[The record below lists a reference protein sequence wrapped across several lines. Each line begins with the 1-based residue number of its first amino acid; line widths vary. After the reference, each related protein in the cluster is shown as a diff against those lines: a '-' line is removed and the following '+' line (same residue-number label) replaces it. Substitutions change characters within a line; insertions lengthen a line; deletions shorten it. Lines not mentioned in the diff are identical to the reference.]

1 MKLTV
6 KKINEVY
13 NTLSKATAA
22 KLSDAEYKKIL
33 SILKKL
39 YTIHEESVADVRRAL
54 DLAKP
59 ADWEEIQSLAVK
71 AQGGLA
77 TPEEAVRSI
86 AASNAYDRRTNAE
99 VAAINAVEHD
109 IDIEPISEET
119 ADKLTKE
126 SAFSFKER
134 MMLMPVIE

>member
-6 KKINEVY
+6 KKINDAY
-13 NTLSKATAA
+13 NALAKATAA
-22 KLSDAEYKKIL
+22 KLSDAEYKKVL
-33 SILKKL
+33 NILKKF
-39 YTIHEESVADVRRAL
+39 YHIHEESVADVRRAL

-59 ADWEEIQSLAVK
+59 ADWEEIQALAVK

-77 TPEEAVRSI
+77 TPEETVRAV
-86 AASNAYDRRTNAE
+86 AASNAYERRTNAE

-119 ADKLTKE
+119 ADKLAKE
-126 SAFSFKER
+126 SGFTFKER
-134 MMLMPVIE
+134 MALMAIVE